1 MFNVYMSL
9 FIGVLFYVLTPG
21 ILLRLPKGG
30 SKMAVAATHAVVFA
44 LVWHFTHSMVSKYIG
59 SEGFKGFSPSPTP
72 LTKAQ
77 LAMSPS
83 PMTVSKLQPMSMPM
97 VSSKNAV
104 QPAIVNRKM

>member
-1 MFNVYMSL
+1 MSL
-9 FIGVLFYVLTPG
+9 FIGLLFYVLTPG

-44 LVWHFTHSMVSKYIG
+44 LVWHFTHSMVSKYLG
-59 SEGFKGFSPSPTP
+59 REGFKGSPIPPTP

-77 LAMSPS
+77 RAMSPS
-83 PMTVSKLQPMSMPM
+83 PMNVSKLQPMPMPM

-104 QPAIVNRKM
+104 QPAIVNRKMGM